1 MLLKYFILGIFVK
14 IITGLDD
21 TITHIPILASV
32 TKKHLGRIAFSIG
45 TLLAIIIA
53 ILFSIL
59 FISFIKQFEYYRYIS
74 AALLFILAI
83 MIYFDIFVHR
93 PRKDIEKKI
102 KKKISIPRF
111 SQLLGVGFL
120 ASIATVIDD
129 IIAYSALLAI
139 TGIEMYYA
147 IAGILFATMIE
158 IFIVIYFSKKIA
170 KIKYKEQIASLGL
183 IILSILVLI
192 GIV

>member
-158 IFIVIYFSKKIA
+158 IFIVIYFSKKVA